1 MTAEVQIITRMNG
14 PLLVKGPAKLIDHEG
29 NEYNLTGKDSIA
41 LCRCGQSANK
51 PFCDGTHKNCGWL
64 ADQKAPTAPPTA

>member
-14 PLLVKGPAKLIDHEG
+14 PLLVKGPIQLIDHEG
-29 NEYNLTGKDSIA
+29 NAFNLGDKESIA

-51 PFCDGTHKNCGWL
+51 PFCDGTHKNCGWV
-64 ADQKAPTAPPTA
+64 ADQKAPAG